1 MEFMLECKGIIHVI
15 RDGDSLYSLSQK
27 YHVPLTQVMYANPF
41 VDIYNLQIGDEICI
55 PVSLRDETPQA

>member
-1 MEFMLECKGIIHVI
+1 MECKGIIHVI